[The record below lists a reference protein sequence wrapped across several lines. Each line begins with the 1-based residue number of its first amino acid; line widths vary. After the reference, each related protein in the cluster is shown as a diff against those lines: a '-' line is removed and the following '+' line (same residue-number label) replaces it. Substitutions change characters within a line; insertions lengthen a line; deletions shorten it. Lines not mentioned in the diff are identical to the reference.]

1 MLLLAL
7 GGAHDVFSHN
17 TSISGAIG
25 ISQDA
30 FRGVVIA
37 LGVAGASLMLLGAI
51 RRWRRDR
58 DSEARLADMQQ
69 ELARLEDEA
78 ADIQ

>member
-1 MLLLAL
+1 
-7 GGAHDVFSHN
+7 
-17 TSISGAIG
+17 
-25 ISQDA
+25 
-30 FRGVVIA
+30 VIT
-37 LGVAGASLMLLGAI
+37 LGVAGVSLMLLGAI